1 MFYLCVARIFFEIT
15 TRWPPTTDSF
25 VAARTSRPRGR
36 PGSSLERGRRR
47 KEAAHRKRLSA
58 RPLFMFL
65 FTAGQRS
72 SGCRNSRFVATPSLK
87 KLSFLWPSHPRP
99 LPQWRAISGDRLQVE
114 GLLAGAP
121 QSGGMLVGK
130 VLRPRQKPAGLS
142 ECAAQFWKN
151 WESQFILF
159 RVEIMILSQ
168 FVFLNKINGTKCALC
183 WRFIHGCNF
192 VVFPCSAAIKPQHS
206 LRVMLFWLSSSFW
219 NWKTLRLVN
228 AMSSLVR
235 GQWGFDFFSPW
246 TDEVSSKLI
255 SLAVQVIQCFPRLL
269 PLLCCSASSCTLLR
283 CHLLIEKVWGLVF
296 VAADVPNETNV
307 TPLRNKISA
316 GMKGDCDYFLQL
328 IAQP

>member
-130 VLRPRQKPAGLS
+130 VLRPRQKPTGLS
-142 ECAAQFWKN
+142 ECGRGKN
-151 WESQFILF
+151 TDDDWTSRCTILEKL
-159 RVEIMILSQ
+159 RITVY
-168 FVFLNKINGTKCALC
+168 FVKSWDHDSLTICFSEQNKWNKM
-183 WRFIHGCNF
+183 
-192 VVFPCSAAIKPQHS
+192 CSVLAFHS
-206 LRVMLFWLSSSFW
+206 WL
-219 NWKTLRLVN
+219 
-228 AMSSLVR
+228 
-235 GQWGFDFFSPW
+235 
-246 TDEVSSKLI
+246 
-255 SLAVQVIQCFPRLL
+255 
-269 PLLCCSASSCTLLR
+269 
-283 CHLLIEKVWGLVF
+283 
-296 VAADVPNETNV
+296 
-307 TPLRNKISA
+307 
-316 GMKGDCDYFLQL
+316 
-328 IAQP
+328 